1 MKGGLIIGVIILVVI
16 VLLGFSF
23 LKAPSQEEFTE
34 EVPISIEEETGI
46 DESIPEEL
54 EEIPSPVVK
63 EFTITASNF
72 KFEPSNLA
80 VNQGDIVKI
89 TLINE
94 GGTHNIFF
102 EEYNEGT
109 SIASSPITQT
119 LEFVADQAGSFAFWC
134 EVGTHRALGMEGTL
148 VVG

>member
-1 MKGGLIIGVIILVVI
+1 MKGGLIIGIIILVVI

-46 DESIPEEL
+46 GESIPEEL

-102 EEYNEGT
+102 EEYNERT
-109 SIASSPITQT
+109 NVESAPVTQT
-119 LEFVADQAGSFAFWC
+119 LEFVADQLGSFAFWC
-134 EVGTHRALGMEGTL
+134 EVSTHRALGMEGTL